1 MNLEAINLEAIKK
14 TCAGVLLGVVSLV
27 VLSVPGFTYEAKNAS
42 VGIQITT
49 KSPQARSY
57 FLDGL
62 WKFQRLHLQQGLA
75 DWRMAVKRD
84 PNFALAHI
92 FLSNFSMDPAEQV
105 AERDKALATRASVG
119 REEQLII
126 DWLSNSSKGQ
136 WIPAI
141 QAMNEV
147 RMQFPQDKQVYWL
160 SGNWLTAQQEWGR
173 AIAMYEK
180 AIEIDP
186 QFADAWNSAAYCYA
200 RTRQFDKAFVA
211 MKKYTELLPDEAN
224 PQDSFAEISR
234 MAGRYD
240 DALQH
245 YHESLKIDHGFIE
258 SQLGIGDT
266 YALMGDEAKAR
277 EEYAVA
283 IDKAREKVEKTVWML
298 QSAATY
304 VRESKFDE
312 ADQAFTALA
321 KQCHEN
327 EMGNLE
333 ADSYRQMALY
343 QPQSARA
350 KELLD
355 RAEAVTHEKH
365 AVPKSVL
372 DQETAAIL
380 RARVER
386 AVSDGDMK
394 AASASIKRLEA
405 LSNASSD
412 AAVKQQYASAAGAV
426 AVAQGRYQDAIG
438 LLEDADRDPM
448 AMQHLVVA
456 YEKAGQ
462 KESAEQVARN
472 LAAFNEPV
480 LEQAVVVIPF
490 RKSHPAMTAS
500 K

>member
-1 MNLEAINLEAIKK
+1 MRLEAVKK
-14 TCAGVLLGVVSLV
+14 TCAGILLGVVFLAASNA
-27 VLSVPGFTYEAKNAS
+27 SSFAYEAKNAS

-62 WKFQRLHLQQGLA
+62 WKFQRLHIQDGLT
-75 DWRMAVKRD
+75 DWRQAVKKD
-84 PNFALAHI
+84 PNFTLAHI
-92 FLSNFSMDPAEQV
+92 FLSNFSADAAEQV
-105 AERDKALATRASVG
+105 AERDKALATRASAG
-119 REEQLII
+119 PEEQLIV

-173 AIAMYEK
+173 AIAMYEQ
-180 AIEIDP
+180 AIKIDP

-200 RTRQFDKAFVA
+200 RTRQFDKAFVS
-211 MKKYTELLPDEAN
+211 MKKYTELLPNESN

-240 DALQH
+240 EALQH
-245 YHESLKIDHGFIE
+245 YRESLKIDHGFIE

-277 EEYAVA
+277 EEYAIA
-283 IDKAREKVEKTVWML
+283 IDKAREKVEKAQWML

-304 VRESKFDE
+304 VREGKIDE
-312 ADQAFTALA
+312 ADQAFMAIA

-333 ADSYRQMALY
+333 ADAYRQMALY
-343 QPQSARA
+343 QTNSARA

-355 RAEAVTHEKH
+355 KAKAVTQEKH

-372 DQETAAIL
+372 DQEIASIL
-380 RARVER
+380 RTRVER
-386 AVSDGDMK
+386 AISDADMK
-394 AASASIKRLEA
+394 AASAGVKQLETV
-405 LSNASSD
+405 SNASSD
-412 AAVKQQYASAAGAV
+412 AAVKQQYASAAGAL
-426 AVAQGRYQDAIG
+426 AVAQGRYQDAIA
-438 LLEDADRDPM
+438 LLEDADRDPVS
-448 AMQHLVVA
+448 MQHLVVA

-480 LEQAVVVIPF
+480 LEQAVVVVPF

-500 K
+500 TK